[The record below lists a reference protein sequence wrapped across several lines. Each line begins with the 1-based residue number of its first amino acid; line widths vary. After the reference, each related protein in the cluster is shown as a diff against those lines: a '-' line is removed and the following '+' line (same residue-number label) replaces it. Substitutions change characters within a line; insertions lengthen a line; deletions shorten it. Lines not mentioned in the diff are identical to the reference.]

1 VSVPRERVGLPT
13 AITVVPWR
21 DPAGE
26 ASGHRPGSAYVEA
39 VWLPLLGPSATWAW
53 QRLARI
59 ATVHSPVRLDVAEL
73 AAGIG
78 LGGRLGPTSTM
89 ARTLERL
96 ERFGT
101 LRRSGEV
108 LAVRVALPELPE
120 SRVARLCA
128 SARLAHRSLATRSGD
143 VSSPRVEIAQPELVP

>member
-1 VSVPRERVGLPT
+1 VSVPRERIGLPT

-21 DPAGE
+21 DPVGE
-26 ASGHRPGSAYVEA
+26 ATGHRPGSAYVEA

-59 ATVHSPVRLDVAEL
+59 ATAHSPVRLDVAEL

-96 ERFGT
+96 ERFGA

-108 LAVRVALPELPE
+108 FAVRLALPELPE

-128 SARLAHRSLATRSGD
+128 SARLAHRNLAAGPSNVPAPEVDASR
-143 VSSPRVEIAQPELVP
+143 PELVP